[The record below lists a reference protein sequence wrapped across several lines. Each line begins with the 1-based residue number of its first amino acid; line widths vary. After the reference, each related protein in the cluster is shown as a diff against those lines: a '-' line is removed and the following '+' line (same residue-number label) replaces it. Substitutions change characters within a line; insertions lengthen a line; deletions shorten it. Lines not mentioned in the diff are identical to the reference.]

1 MNFEIVN
8 ERGHCNVY
16 LNGVFQCSCD
26 SYQEAEE
33 EIEEMRKDDEQ

>member
-1 MNFEIVN
+1 MDFEIIN
-8 ERGHCNVY
+8 ERGHWNIY

-33 EIEEMRKDDEQ
+33 EIEEMKKENKL